1 MFTGLVEE
9 VGSVIAVSAGNDG
22 TELKVAAPRIA
33 KKMQRGDSVTVNG
46 WCLTVGA
53 RRGNM
58 LHFEL
63 LAETIACTNMGNLQH
78 GDSVNLERALGA
90 NERLGGHFVQG
101 HVDCVS
107 RVVAFR
113 KTGADF
119 RLEIELP
126 SNVSRYVA
134 PKGSIAVNR
143 ISLSGAEILSTSCV
157 TWTSLSTMRRTN

>member
-22 TELKVAAPRIA
+22 TELKIAAPRIA

-46 WCLTVGA
+46 CCLTVSS
-53 RRGNM
+53 RRGNT
-58 LHFEL
+58 LHFHL
-63 LAETIACTNMGNLQH
+63 LAETIACTNLGNLQR

-113 KTGADF
+113 KTGEDF

-126 SNVSRYVA
+126 SDVSRYVDT
-134 PKGSIAVNR
+134 KGSIAVHG
-143 ISLSGAEILSTSCV
+143 ISLYVEDICSSSYVI
-157 TWTSLSTMRRTN
+157 WFFKFNIMY